1 MILGYRN
8 TTNLLVTYLCIVGM
22 SIVSYVVRTAKFDAF
37 SPQFQLNLSLLA
49 FVVVAITWEVL
60 RFINRYLNAKI
71 PFEKSVPRRIV
82 LQLLLGALVGLIVRS
97 IIYFFGEPYLPFK
110 LDELFVATTWMIYML
125 IPTIVNLGFFT
136 VYFIERWKDSL
147 LVTERLEKEKS
158 QVQFDNLK
166 NQLNPH
172 FLFNALTS
180 LNSLIHEN
188 PDLASEF
195 LQQLSKVYRYVL
207 QNKDKTT
214 VSLETELNFIQHYVQ
229 LLGTRFTKSLL
240 ISFDIDERS
249 KELSIVPV
257 TLQILIENAIKHNI
271 VDDTRPLKIC
281 ISTIDGYLHVKNNL
295 QLKKRVEESNKQGL
309 ENLRTLYRYLTVAP
323 LEQYCT
329 AEEFVVK
336 IPLI

>member
-1 MILGYRN
+1 
-8 TTNLLVTYLCIVGM
+8 
-22 SIVSYVVRTAKFDAF
+22 
-37 SPQFQLNLSLLA
+37 
-49 FVVVAITWEVL
+49 
-60 RFINRYLNAKI
+60 
-71 PFEKSVPRRIV
+71 
-82 LQLLLGALVGLIVRS
+82 
-97 IIYFFGEPYLPFK
+97 
-110 LDELFVATTWMIYML
+110 ML